1 MKVLIDE
8 YDPDKTV
15 IFDDW
20 EPRKSFLY
28 KSTYL
33 KVLANLYEIACYV
46 DEDEAVLLAED
57 MFKENIKLYF
67 DISDTTDEDET
78 VGKIHA
84 CNDFSNGSDVF
95 GENYK

>member
-33 KVLANLYEIACYV
+33 AMLSNLYEIAHYV
-46 DEDEAVLLAED
+46 EENEAVCVA
-57 MFKENIKLYF
+57 KETMNENLKLYF
-67 DISDTTDEDET
+67 DAGDKTNQDIIL
-78 VGKIHA
+78 GNIHA
-84 CNDFSNGSDVF
+84 CNDFENGDDLF
-95 GENYK
+95 GENW